1 MIDKAFGLQ
10 EACQQAVM
18 NPTTAMYAMQVLD
31 ATTEEERNN
40 ALATFAMTL
49 TSLTAAMVT
58 QMLLTEEQ
66 NAELMATIEMLQG
79 MENN

>member
-18 NPTTAMYAMQVLD
+18 NPMTAMYAREVLD
-31 ATTEEERNN
+31 ATTDEERNN

-58 QMLLTEEQ
+58 EMLLTEEQ
-66 NAELMATIEMLQG
+66 NKELIATIEMLQG
-79 MENN
+79 MESN